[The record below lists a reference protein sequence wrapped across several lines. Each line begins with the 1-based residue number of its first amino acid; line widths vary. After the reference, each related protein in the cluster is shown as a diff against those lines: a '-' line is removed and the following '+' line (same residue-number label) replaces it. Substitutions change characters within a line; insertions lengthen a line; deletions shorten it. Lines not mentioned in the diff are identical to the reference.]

1 MDVATIDSD
10 TVSARFNLADDC
22 GLCPECGATMKEI
35 DRLKES
41 SWTFIW
47 LVCTRADCDGQWL
60 QRKVCQESERS
71 VS

>member
-1 MDVATIDSD
+1 MVTATIHAGPLN
-10 TVSARFNLADDC
+10 TRFNLADEC

-35 DRLKES
+35 DRLKEN

-60 QRKVCQESERS
+60 QRKVCQESEQS
-71 VS
+71 DS